1 MVNEPGSSGFDGGG
15 DGDGS
20 GERRWHV
27 GGAGMW
33 AAVTASLTVS
43 EPDDSGFDGG
53 SSAVDCT
60 APRHGAVDNRGS
72 QSLSLSQ
79 LVPLACSLYGR
90 RALPAP
96 TLSRQQST
104 CRLAGTTAPPSMPSP
119 SSPHLNSERRYRRRC
134 LPLLPSPRAVLNAK
148 AATFVRSLPLNAK
161 HCTTILPRS
170 SMAPPP
176 PSSSMV
182 MPLEPKTGAAVLVVV
197 GVEPWRCWLELGNC
211 DVGAEN
217 RIRLQYNCAGSETGT
232 YLNGHAKVS
241 PTTAQ

>member
-1 MVNEPGSSGFDGGG
+1 MKPSRATHPTLSTTGPDPPTQVPVLIISPLFLSSCCLSLGSGSS
-15 DGDGS
+15 S
-20 GERRWHV
+20 
-27 GGAGMW
+27 
-33 AAVTASLTVS
+33 
-43 EPDDSGFDGG
+43 
-53 SSAVDCT
+53 VDCT

-79 LVPLACSLYGR
+79 LVPLTCSLYGR
-90 RALPAP
+90 RALPTP

-104 CRLAGTTAPPSMPSP
+104 CRLAGTAAPPSTPSP

-197 GVEPWRCWLELGNC
+197 GVEPWR
-211 DVGAEN
+211 
-217 RIRLQYNCAGSETGT
+217 
-232 YLNGHAKVS
+232 
-241 PTTAQ
+241 